1 MTQPLLPT
9 LLAAVALL
17 ALAAPALAA
26 DPRALIA
33 QAVVARWPDEAG
45 GLGEMTV
52 RFSTQAPVEA
62 DAVQSILWDPRSG
75 GFDAVLASGKRLA
88 RVQGVARMEEEIPV
102 PARRITAGETIAADD
117 LSMLRVPSARLDG
130 VLTDPGLAVGKEARR
145 ALTPGRAIPTAS
157 LGDPLVIRRNQE
169 VTISYRRG
177 GLAITARGKALADA
191 VAGGVVRVALSTGG
205 QPIDAVAD
213 ADGRVSV
220 AP

>member
-1 MTQPLLPT
+1 MTRHLPLA
-9 LLAAVALL
+9 LLAAVL
-17 ALAAPALAA
+17 ALPALAFAA

-33 QAVVARWPDEAG
+33 EAVVARWPGEAD

-102 PARRITAGETIAADD
+102 PARRIVAGETIAADD
-117 LSMLRVPSARLDG
+117 LTTLRVPSARLDG
-130 VLTDPGLAVGKEARR
+130 VLTDADLAVGKEARR
-145 ALTPGRAIPTAS
+145 ALTPGRAIPAAS

-191 VAGGVVRVALSTGG
+191 VAGGLVRVALSTGG
-205 QPIDAVAD
+205 SPIDAIAD

>member
-1 MTQPLLPT
+1 MTRPLLPA
-9 LLAAVALL
+9 LLTALALLSSAAV
-17 ALAAPALAA
+17 AA

-52 RFSTQAPVEA
+52 RFSTATPIEA
-62 DAVQSILWDPRSG
+62 DSVQTILWDPRSG

-117 LSMLRVPSARLDG
+117 LTMQRMPSARLDG
-130 VLTDPGLAVGKEARR
+130 VLTDPGLAVGKEVRR
-145 ALTPGRAIPTAS
+145 ALTPGRAIPAAS

-169 VTISYRRG
+169 VTISYRSG

-191 VAGGVVRVALSTGG
+191 VAGGTVRVALSTGG
-205 QPIDAVAD
+205 TAIDAVAD
-213 ADGRVSV
+213 AEGRVSV

>member
-1 MTQPLLPT
+1 MTRRFRSA
-9 LLAAVALL
+9 LLAAL
-17 ALAAPALAA
+17 ALFALPAPALAA
-26 DPRALIA
+26 DPKALIA

-62 DAVQSILWDPRSG
+62 DRVETILWDPRSG
-75 GFDAVLASGKRLA
+75 GFDAVLAFGKRLA

-117 LSMLRVPSARLDG
+117 LTSLRVPSARLDG

-145 ALTPGRAIPTAS
+145 ALTPGRAIPAAS

-169 VTISYRRG
+169 VTISYRKG
-177 GLAITARGKALADA
+177 GLAITARGKALGDA
-191 VAGGVVRVALSTGG
+191 AAGAMVRVALSGG
-205 QPIDAVAD
+205 GTPIDAVAD
-213 ADGRVSV
+213 AEGRVTV